1 MVIAAGCLKWSI
13 NRSDLAV
20 KGSDPTGG
28 FAASLLL
35 CAGPL
40 LHTRYIMAG
49 SDYSRTL
56 LEVIPDARDGLTR
69 TERIILYVLDET
81 QKELKGRNVPT
92 AMLYGRVLEYVA
104 MSEADLHLY
113 LDRLGV
119 KGDGM

>member
-1 MVIAAGCLKWSI
+1 
-13 NRSDLAV
+13 
-20 KGSDPTGG
+20 
-28 FAASLLL
+28 
-35 CAGPL
+35 
-40 LHTRYIMAG
+40 MAG